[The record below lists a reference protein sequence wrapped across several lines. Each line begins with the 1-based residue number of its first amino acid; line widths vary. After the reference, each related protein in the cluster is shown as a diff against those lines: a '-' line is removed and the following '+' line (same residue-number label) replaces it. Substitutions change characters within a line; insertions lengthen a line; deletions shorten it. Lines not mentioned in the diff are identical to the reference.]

1 MMGWIYQRVII
12 LKEMWSLPLILRGG
26 GEEGQ
31 SLKKEGLRRPTI
43 GKRNEGCVLKYYGVW
58 EGC

>member
-1 MMGWIYQRVII
+1 VEPSLD
-12 LKEMWSLPLILRGG
+12 LKG

-43 GKRNEGCVLKYYGVW
+43 GKRNEGYVLKYYGVW